1 MYLQK
6 LTNEE
11 SFDDHF
17 SLKIHQKRR
26 GFFYVTLFKI
36 FQWFLL
42 NRNLAKHHSQML
54 DTCTPPVISLSP
66 VKQQSQPIATL
77 FHFLKTEGKNCS
89 GKHKPEI
96 FEF

>member
-1 MYLQK
+1 MIILA
-6 LTNEE
+6 
-11 SFDDHF
+11 
-17 SLKIHQKRR
+17 LKFTRKE
-26 GFFYVTLFKI
+26 GVFFYVIVFKI

-77 FHFLKTEGKNCS
+77 FHFLKTEGK
-89 GKHKPEI
+89 KLQW
-96 FEF
+96 

>member
-1 MYLQK
+1 MIILA
-6 LTNEE
+6 
-11 SFDDHF
+11 
-17 SLKIHQKRR
+17 LKFTRKE
-26 GFFYVTLFKI
+26 GVFFYVIVFKI